1 MNKKTV
7 QQEFNLKADK
17 LVSMNEY
24 RARLNKA
31 YKEGLTFSEKLRLRF
46 LDKPKNIFIGLD
58 IILRAA
64 SDEDQDALNA
74 VKGMYT
80 DPDTEEMYAKGS
92 SVQYFI
98 NMKLSESANSAY
110 SKKLTKMSVQC
121 FRACKDYSKSDIG
134 KKMMDAF

>member
-31 YKEGLTFSEKLRLRF
+31 YKEGLTFPEKLRLYL
-46 LDKPKNIFIGLD
+46 LDKPKSIFVALGIVR
-58 IILRAA
+58 RAVNEG
-64 SDEDQDALNA
+64 DHDAVDFL
-74 VKGMYT
+74 KGMYS
-80 DPDTEEMYAKGS
+80 DPDTKEMYAKGS
-92 SVQYFI
+92 SIQYLI
-98 NMKLSESANSAY
+98 NMDLSEAANSAY
-110 SKKLTKMSVQC
+110 SKKLTEMSVQC

-134 KKMMDAF
+134 KKMM